1 MDNRDF
7 LGSGWKFPLQIDP
20 RTGKFAMSSREENIR
35 ESIEII
41 LKTSLGERVMRP
53 DFGTDAIDY
62 VFAVR
67 EDSPAQTLA
76 FELERDL
83 VLQEPRIVD
92 VKVNCTN
99 PQVTDG
105 SMVINIDYTVRSTNN
120 RYNVVYPF
128 FMENTDREA

>member
-20 RTGKFAMSSREENIR
+20 HTGRFALSSHEDNIR

-62 VFAVR
+62 VYSVK
-67 EDSPAQTLA
+67 EESPAQTLA
-76 FELERDL
+76 FELEREL
-83 VLQEPRIVD
+83 VLQEPRIAD
-92 VKVNCTN
+92 VAVSCSD
-99 PQVTDG
+99 PSAMDG
-105 SMVINIDYTVRSTNN
+105 SLLIDIAYTVRSTNN
-120 RYNVVYPF
+120 RFSMVYPF
-128 FMENTDREA
+128 FMEDGNGEV